1 MTKFFLLF
9 SINEYGRSRSRLLAY
24 SKKKLHK
31 QPCKVSH
38 FLTYTQ

>member
-24 SKKKLHK
+24 SKKKA
-31 QPCKVSH
+31 S
-38 FLTYTQ
+38 